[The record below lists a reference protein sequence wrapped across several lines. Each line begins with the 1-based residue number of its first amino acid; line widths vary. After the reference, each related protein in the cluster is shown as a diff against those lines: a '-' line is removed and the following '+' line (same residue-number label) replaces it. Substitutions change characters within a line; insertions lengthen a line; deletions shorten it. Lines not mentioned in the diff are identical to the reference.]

1 MRTRDFSWGKGGRC
15 YGWRPITLA
24 VPKVKKIRGLNL
36 PTTACCG
43 MTKKN
48 GFIIKKT
55 INYKRKFAFTSSTQR
70 AVKGSLGT
78 ADPKARILNLS
89 IRWMGRGSVVYWV
102 RSRSAGRLSNRGST
116 AGRNKSFSSQVF
128 RPTRGRTQSCT
139 QWVWGRPSPEGKAVV
154 VWG

>member
-1 MRTRDFSWGKGGRC
+1 
-15 YGWRPITLA
+15 
-24 VPKVKKIRGLNL
+24 
-36 PTTACCG
+36 

-89 IRWMGRGSVVYWV
+89 IRWMGRGSVVY
-102 RSRSAGRLSNRGST
+102 
-116 AGRNKSFSSQVF
+116 
-128 RPTRGRTQSCT
+128 
-139 QWVWGRPSPEGKAVV
+139 
-154 VWG
+154 